1 MNMMTNTR
9 APRSLMLLSNTATT
23 TAKSRLDLKSCP
35 SEQDSFTVKI
45 VLTMTLKAR
54 DAEHA
59 QILAEHVAAFVP
71 EDADRLTEAFSP
83 VLTAPGEMSAKS
95 PRHAQARSATQA
107 EVVAVVPG
115 ALG

>member
-1 MNMMTNTR
+1 MNLVTNTR
-9 APRSLMLLSNTATT
+9 ATRSLMLLSNAETTA
-23 TAKSRLDLKSCP
+23 AKSRLDLKNCP
-35 SEQDSFTVKI
+35 SEQDAFTVKI

-83 VLTAPGEMSAKS
+83 VLAAPGNAHARSS
-95 PRHAQARSATQA
+95 RYAQARSATQA
-107 EVVAVVPG
+107 EVDAVILG
-115 ALG
+115 ARG

>member
-1 MNMMTNTR
+1 MNLMTNTR
-9 APRSLMLLSNTATT
+9 TSRSPMLLSNTETT
-23 TAKSRLDLKSCP
+23 TKSRLDLKRCP

-83 VLTAPGEMSAKS
+83 VLTAPGQMPTKS
-95 PRHAQARSATQA
+95 SRYAQARSATQA

>member
-1 MNMMTNTR
+1 MNLMTNAK
-9 APRSLMLLSNTATT
+9 APRSLILLSNMATT
-23 TAKSRLDLKSCP
+23 APKKRLDLKNCP
-35 SEQDSFTVKI
+35 SEQDAFTVKI

-83 VLTAPGEMSAKS
+83 VLEAPGESSKQSRYAE
-95 PRHAQARSATQA
+95 ARSATQA

-115 ALG
+115 ACG